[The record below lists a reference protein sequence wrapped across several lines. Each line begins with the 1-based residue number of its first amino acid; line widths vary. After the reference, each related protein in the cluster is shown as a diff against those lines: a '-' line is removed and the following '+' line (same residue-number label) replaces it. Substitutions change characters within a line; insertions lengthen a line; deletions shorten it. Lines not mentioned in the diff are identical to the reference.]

1 MPNYER
7 VYKRTQIGE
16 KEYELFSTMT
26 KTKRQVGTTQT
37 LTGESE
43 RTLSVYIREEFDKAD
58 VEVWTG
64 VITPNLKKF
73 ERQFYADLDLETGV
87 QAIHNFYDQILKV
100 YNGTDQVS
108 EISERIVE
116 FSKMAKNE
124 KPKPLHATPH

>member
-16 KEYELFSTMT
+16 KEFELFSTIT

-37 LTGESE
+37 ITGESE

-64 VITPNLKKF
+64 IITPNLKKF
-73 ERQFYADLDLETGV
+73 ERQFYVDLNLETGV
-87 QAIHNFYDQILKV
+87 QAIHNFYDQIVKV
-100 YNGTDQVS
+100 YNNSEDVV
-108 EISERIVE
+108 EISQKLLE
-116 FSKMAKNE
+116 FSKMAKDD
-124 KPKPLHATPH
+124 KKSLHATPR